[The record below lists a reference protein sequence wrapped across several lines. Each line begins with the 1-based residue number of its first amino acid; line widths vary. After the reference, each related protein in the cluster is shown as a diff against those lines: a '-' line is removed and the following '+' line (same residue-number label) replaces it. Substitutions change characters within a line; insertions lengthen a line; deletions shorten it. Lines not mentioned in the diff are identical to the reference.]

1 MNIINSSS
9 NIYRIHILWILKW
22 IWETSLKFITQRR
35 DEPYVLEHLY
45 YDLGYFFPQELLG
58 GFPKAKHHV
67 HICGWKTGN
76 ANHHSV
82 NLVITTS
89 KILVKRFIQLLR
101 SGFWSA
107 CSIIN
112 GNNLRSRCQFPNPLE
127 V

>member
-1 MNIINSSS
+1 M
-9 NIYRIHILWILKW
+9 
-22 IWETSLKFITQRR
+22 IWDTL
-35 DEPYVLEHLY
+35 
-45 YDLGYFFPQELLG
+45 
-58 GFPKAKHHV
+58 FPKSCWEAFQKQNIMYIYV
-67 HICGWKTGN
+67 GGN

-112 GNNLRSRCQFPNPLE
+112 GNNFTVQWMAYVVDVSFRTP
-127 V
+127 